1 MWSLYVYML
10 YQVDPKWIS
19 KAFTPISGVYA
30 NSLGRHGKR
39 SIETCGNAS
48 CFGLCLFFLFLE
60 VQKVSAASAPLSS
73 VHQSPRVIHFA
84 NSWNFFAPKAFS
96 GSF

>member
-39 SIETCGNAS
+39 SIETCGNMPAAGD
-48 CFGLCLFFLFLE
+48 FVYFFLFWKIFSFLE
-60 VQKVSAASAPLSS
+60 VETEICKVD
-73 VHQSPRVIHFA
+73 
-84 NSWNFFAPKAFS
+84 
-96 GSF
+96 